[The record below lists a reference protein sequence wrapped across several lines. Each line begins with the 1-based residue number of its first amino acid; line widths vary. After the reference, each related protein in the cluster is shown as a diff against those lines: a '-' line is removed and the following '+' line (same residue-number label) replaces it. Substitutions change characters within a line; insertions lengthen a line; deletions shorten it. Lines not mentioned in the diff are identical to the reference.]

1 MKRTELERRER
12 ELKRSL
18 KKEEVLR
25 RKSDRGESM
34 TVGNY
39 IEELFAL
46 FRYDEVEIFNTTDD
60 IQVLELLEG
69 MKVHQPEKQW
79 DTILRKAISRTKVA
93 NKEKAFNELSSLV
106 YG

>member
-12 ELKRSL
+12 ELRRSL
-18 KKEEVLR
+18 KKDDVLK
-25 RKSDRGESM
+25 RKSERIGL

-39 IEELFAL
+39 IDQLFSL
-46 FRYDEVEIFNTTDD
+46 FRYDEQQIFNTTDD
-60 IQVLELLEG
+60 IHVLELLEG
-69 MKVHQPEKQW
+69 MKVDQPEKQW
-79 DTILRKAISRTKVA
+79 DTIIRKAIGRTKVA